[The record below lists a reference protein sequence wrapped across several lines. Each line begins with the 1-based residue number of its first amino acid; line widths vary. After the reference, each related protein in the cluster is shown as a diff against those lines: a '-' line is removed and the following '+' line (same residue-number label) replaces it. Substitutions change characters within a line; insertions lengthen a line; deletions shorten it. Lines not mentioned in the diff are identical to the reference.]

1 MLRVGFFSS
10 QLSLRGTEDV
20 MYSYAD
26 YNETMLKNTSIIIS
40 LPLEK
45 ETKDTTKES
54 YERFEKRFKT
64 LYIENNE
71 HTIQTQLDAL
81 VIKENID
88 VLYLAKW
95 GIINNTITSK
105 CPTIVH
111 AVFKMCQQHG
121 DVYVG
126 VSEYVATQSGF
137 PASQCLPNIV
147 RPCSIQ
153 TSMRYELRIPE
164 DALVI
169 GRHGGY
175 DTFNIEYVKQYI
187 VGFSAMHPNVH
198 FVFLNT
204 ERFIESPNVHF
215 ITGTIDPITKKMFIN
230 ACDVM
235 IHARD
240 CGESFGVSCGEFS
253 IYNKPV
259 ITCLCGDTAHIDI
272 LRRRGGLYTGT
283 TCFIYKNETELEE
296 IFEFLLTPEGR
307 EYIKTPNIFSG
318 YYLYTPERVMPVFEG
333 WLRRAIEIYNQKV

>member
-1 MLRVGFFSS
+1 MKVGFFSN
-10 QLSLRGTEDV
+10 QLSLRGTEEV

-26 YNETMLKNTSIIIS
+26 YNETVFKNTSVIIS
-40 LPLEK
+40 FPLK
-45 ETKDTTKES
+45 TETKDTTKES
-54 YERFEKRFKT
+54 YERFEKRFET
-64 LYIENNE
+64 FYITDEE
-71 HTIQTQLDAL
+71 RIIQHQLDTL
-81 VIKENID
+81 VVKEKID
-88 VLYLAKW
+88 VLYIAKW

-111 AVFKMCQQHG
+111 AVFKMCQPHG

-126 VSEYVATQSGF
+126 VSEYVATQAGF
-137 PASQCLPNIV
+137 PPTQCLPNIV
-147 RPCSIQ
+147 RPCSIT
-153 TSMRYELRIPE
+153 TSLRYQLRIPE

-187 VGFSAMHPNVH
+187 IEFATTHPSVH

-215 ITGTIDPITKKMFIN
+215 LPGTVDPISKKMFIN
-230 ACDVM
+230 TCDVM

-240 CGESFGVSCGEFS
+240 CGESFGVSCAEFS

-272 LRRRGGLYTGT
+272 LRKRGGLCTGT
-283 TCFIYKNETELEE
+283 TCFVYKHETELEE

-307 EYIKTPNIFSG
+307 EYIKTPHIFSG
-318 YYLYTPERVMPVFEG
+318 YLPFTPERIMPVFES
-333 WLRRAIEIYNQKV
+333 LLHRAIEAYTKRV